1 MFAKHKTLYYL
12 NHKKASEDL
21 PHKLDLR
28 KHLDNC
34 WEEALRPMINQLSA
48 TDSIKTWS
56 LWNPKSLVLQFFKL
70 LNSMTFRL
78 KAACDKNLET
88 EDPEDFPIEEIKEDS
103 VKSMIICS
111 FFLSFGVCL
120 NKEQ

>member
-1 MFAKHKTLYYL
+1 
-12 NHKKASEDL
+12 
-21 PHKLDLR
+21 
-28 KHLDNC
+28 
-34 WEEALRPMINQLSA
+34 MINQLSA

-78 KAACDKNLET
+78 KAACNKNLET